1 MAHWLLIAADFIDPS
16 RGPDQTGD
24 FEVDPA
30 FFFVLLGLG
39 FLIGAAGHLF
49 RSRALVA
56 IGVILIFAATI
67 FIPIALTAAN

>member
-39 FLIGAAGHLF
+39 FVIGGIGHLAE
-49 RSRALVA
+49 SKTVIA
-56 IGVILIFAATI
+56 IGVILIFAATVA
-67 FIPIALTAAN
+67 IPIALNATQ